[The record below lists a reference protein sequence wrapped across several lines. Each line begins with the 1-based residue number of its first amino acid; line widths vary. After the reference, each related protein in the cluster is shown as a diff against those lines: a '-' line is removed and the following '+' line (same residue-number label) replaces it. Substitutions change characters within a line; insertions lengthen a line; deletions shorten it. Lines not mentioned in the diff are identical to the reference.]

1 MNTNERISALMILIG
16 GAGLLLGCSSG
27 RETPALKAYND
38 ALNACQREQSTDRRE
53 ACFSDARQ
61 KYEAAVRAS
70 STCPKSS
77 C

>member
-1 MNTNERISALMILIG
+1 MNTTRRISASIILIG

-27 RETPALKAYND
+27 SETPALKAYND

-61 KYEAAVRAS
+61 KYEAALRAS
-70 STCPKSS
+70 SSCPKST